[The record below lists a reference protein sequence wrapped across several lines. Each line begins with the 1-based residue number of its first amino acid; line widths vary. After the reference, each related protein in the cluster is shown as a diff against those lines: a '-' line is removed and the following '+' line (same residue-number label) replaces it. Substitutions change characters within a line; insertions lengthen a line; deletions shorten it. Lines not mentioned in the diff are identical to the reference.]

1 MYAQLDSTTLSSRS
15 SARLTASRATLR
27 SRPLIQRAL
36 IRSWEYIKPVRVAL
50 LAFRLEKVQSLANL
64 LGDDVQAAVE
74 IDKDTLRPE
83 LQAHFLTRDRFAG
96 ALQQDD
102 KSLKGLFR

>member
-1 MYAQLDSTTLSSRS
+1 MRHGACDGGDEAVAMAGNRLDE
-15 SARLTASRATLR
+15 AR
-27 SRPLIQRAL
+27 IGW
-36 IRSWEYIKPVRVAL
+36 II
-50 LAFRLEKVQSLANL
+50 VQSLANL

-74 IDKDTLRPE
+74 IDKDTLGPE

-102 KSLKGLFR
+102 KSLEGLFR